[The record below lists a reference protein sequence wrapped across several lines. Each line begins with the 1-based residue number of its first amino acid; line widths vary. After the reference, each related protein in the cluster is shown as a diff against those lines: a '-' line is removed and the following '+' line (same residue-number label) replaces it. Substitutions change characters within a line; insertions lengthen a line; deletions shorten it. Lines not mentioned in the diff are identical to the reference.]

1 MPASPPTFARFRNV
15 FAALL
20 VGVVLVLSL
29 LLLSS
34 EQPQAAS
41 GQAGAAGGSGTLSV
55 EEQLWQLRNL
65 GKAFY
70 ENPTTQKEA
79 VDTFKQAYT
88 LAPNSVRER
97 LNYGLA
103 LLHAGS
109 TEEGVKELL
118 AVQQA
123 APEIPNSWFVLGV
136 HYRKSGEDEKALA
149 QFSQMEKLVPNEPKT
164 QYNLGVLL
172 KQKGDNA
179 GAIQRFER
187 AAELEP
193 SLAAPHF
200 QLFNMYRLAGE
211 REKAN
216 ARLAL
221 FREIKKQQEG
231 AVIPEDM
238 DWSDYAE
245 IYDPVDPAVAQGD
258 VAGVPRLEFAVTQL
272 AGKADADTAASLVF
286 DAMGDGAPAL
296 LVWSSEGVKV
306 FEGGTKPMETSALSA
321 LKQVRDVSAADF
333 DNDGLV
339 DLCVLTP
346 GGVHLLRNTK
356 GAFVPLGSSPAQAGD
371 FAKSL
376 WLDYDHDYDLDL
388 ILVGRQSAVVRN
400 QGEAGFVPQPA
411 AIPFVAGEALSAVAL
426 RQIPDS
432 KAFDFIVSYANRKG
446 VLYKDRLGGAYEARD
461 LDEVPAGAHHLL
473 AADVT
478 SDGAL
483 DLAFLHGKQATLV
496 ENRRGRWAVR
506 KTIPAGAGFLFA
518 DFANLAVQ
526 DWLADGV
533 LLANDKAA
541 FNQSR
546 ELARPVMD
554 RAFAA
559 ADFNQDGK
567 LDLAGV
573 NAGGDLYVAL
583 NRTETANR
591 WLRVRLTGVKAPKAA
606 RGTVVEVKAG
616 GRYQK
621 HVYEAAPLHI
631 GIRGYAKVDTIRI
644 TWPNGLIQNEMNKET
659 NAAYAFE
666 EAQRLSGSCPMIF
679 TWNGREFT
687 FITDV
692 LGVAPLG
699 AKSGDGSY
707 FPTNSDEYVWI
718 DGEQLHARDGKL
730 SVRIT
735 EELGEVSYLDQLQL
749 IAVDHPAEVDL
760 FSNEKWK
767 SPPYPEFRLFG
778 AERRLYPSK
787 ATSQGQEVLGAL
799 RARDQVYVDNFQ
811 RNFQNVAEMH
821 ALELDF
827 GPVAQGNRAFLVLN
841 GWVDWADGSTFL
853 AQEQAGKSLTPPY
866 LQVRNAKGAWQTVID
881 DLGMPSGKT
890 KTLAVDL
897 TGKFLTANREVRIV
911 TNMCV
916 FWDEIFLGEDA
927 AAPTMKLTPL
937 PALSAALRYHGFSTS
952 IIHPQRKKPE
962 HFLYEPTTVLSYW
975 NPTSG
980 NYTRYGDVLALIQE
994 PDDRLAIMGAADEV
1008 ALEYDAKAAPPLPKG
1023 WKRDYLLRVEGWAK
1037 DADANTGFGHS
1048 VEPLPFRKM
1057 SRYPY
1062 PAGERYPKDKALE
1075 DYRREYNTR
1084 PALRYTRPLTR

>member
-1 MPASPPTFARFRNV
+1 MPDSQPSVARFRNV
-15 FAALL
+15 FAVLL
-20 VGVVLVLSL
+20 LGVVLIFSL
-29 LLLSS
+29 LLIFSEEPKASS
-34 EQPQAAS
+34 NQS
-41 GQAGAAGGSGTLSV
+41 GSTATPSL

-79 VDTFKQAYT
+79 VDTFKQAYA

-103 LLHAGS
+103 LLHAGD
-109 TEEGVKELL
+109 TEAGVAELL
-118 AVQQA
+118 AVEKA
-123 APEIPNSWFVLGV
+123 SPEIPNPWFVLGV
-136 HYRKSGEDEKALA
+136 HYRKSGEDDKALA
-149 QFSQMEKLVPNEPKT
+149 QFEQMEKLVPNEPKT

-172 KQKGDNA
+172 KQKGDTA
-179 GAIQRFER
+179 GAIRRFER
-187 AAELEP
+187 AAELDP

-216 ARLAL
+216 ARLAI

-245 IYDPVDPAVAQGD
+245 IYDPIDPAVAQGD
-258 VAGVPRLEFAVTQL
+258 AATLPRLEFAVSQL
-272 AGKADADTAASLVF
+272 SGQADPATAGSLVF
-286 DAMGDGAPAL
+286 DALGDGKPSL
-296 LVWSSEGVKV
+296 LVWSSAGIQV
-306 FEGGTKPMETSALSA
+306 FQSGTKPLPSPALGA
-321 LKQVRDVSAADF
+321 LKNVRDVSAADF

-346 GGVHLLRNTK
+346 AGAHLIRNNG
-356 GAFVPLGSSPAQAGD
+356 GAFTPLAGGPSQPGD

-376 WLDYDHDYDLDL
+376 WLDFDHDYDLDL
-388 ILVGRQSAVVRN
+388 ILVGRQSLVLRN
-400 QGEAGFVPQPA
+400 QAEAGFVAQPA
-411 AIPFVAGEALSAVAL
+411 AIPFVAAEAVGAVAL

-432 KAFDFIVSYANRKG
+432 KAFDFVVSYANRPG
-446 VLYKDRLGGAYEARD
+446 VLYKDRLGGAYVARD
-461 LDEVPAGAHHLL
+461 LPELPAGSTHLV
-473 AADVT
+473 AADFT

-483 DLAFLHGKQATLV
+483 DLAFLQGTQATLV
-496 ENRRGRWAVR
+496 ENRRGTWSVR
-506 KTIPAGAGFLFA
+506 KTVPAGAGFLFA
-518 DFANLAVQ
+518 DFGNLATQ
-526 DWLADGV
+526 DLLADGV
-533 LLANDKAA
+533 LLANHRSS
-541 FNQSR
+541 FSQSR
-546 ELARPVMD
+546 EISRPMVD
-554 RAFAA
+554 RALAA
-559 ADFNQDGK
+559 ADFDQDGK

-573 NAGGDLYVAL
+573 NARGEIYLSQNL
-583 NRTETANR
+583 TPIPNR

-606 RGTVVEVKAG
+606 RGAVVEVKAG

-621 HVYEAAPLHI
+621 LVYEAAPLHL

-659 NAAYAFE
+659 NAAYSFE

-707 FPTNSDEYVWI
+707 FPTNSDEDVWI
-718 DGEQLHARDGKL
+718 EGEHLQPRDGQL
-730 SVRIT
+730 SIRIT
-735 EELGEVSYLDQLQL
+735 EELGEVSYLDHLQL
-749 IAVDHPAEVDL
+749 IAVDHPANL
-760 FSNEKWK
+760 GIFTNEKWK

-778 AERRLYPSK
+778 TERRIYPTK
-787 ATSQGQEVLGAL
+787 ARSDGADVLAAL
-799 RARDQVYVDNFQ
+799 RARDQIYVDNFP
-811 RNFQNVAEMH
+811 RNFQNVAAMH
-821 ALELDF
+821 SLELDF
-827 GPVAQGNRAFLVLN
+827 ASAAADNRAFLVLN

-866 LQVRNAKGAWQTVID
+866 LQVRNAQGKWQTVIAD
-881 DLGMPSGKT
+881 MGMPSGKT

-897 TGKFLTANREVRIV
+897 TGKFLTANREIRIV

-927 AAPTMKLTPL
+927 STPAVKLTPL
-937 PALSAALRYHGFSTS
+937 PALSAVLRYHGFSTS
-952 IIHPQRKKPE
+952 IIHPERKKPE
-962 HFLYEPTTVLSYW
+962 HFLYQPTTVLSFW

-980 NYTRYGDVLALIQE
+980 YYTRYGDVRSLIQE

-1008 ALEYDAKAAPPLPKG
+1008 ALEFDATAAPPLPNG

-1037 DADANTGFGHS
+1037 DADANTGFGQS

-1062 PAGERYPKDKALE
+1062 PAGENYPNDKALQA
-1075 DYRREYNTR
+1075 YRREYNTR
-1084 PALRYTRPLTR
+1084 PALRFTRPLAR